1 MNRKALVFAGI
12 FLAIALASPVF
23 FYIEELS
30 HFQSDLEN
38 LGPNLADD
46 TQTSEYFH
54 VVAQSHSMILAILVV
69 VEVVS
74 VVLFAIS
81 LWFALKP

>member
-1 MNRKALVFAGI
+1 MNRKALVLAGI
-12 FLAIALASPVF
+12 FLAIALTSPVF
-23 FYIEELS
+23 FYVEEIS

-54 VVAQSHSMILAILVV
+54 AVAQRHTTILAILVV
-69 VEVVS
+69 IELVS